1 MYEAVLYEKLNK
13 GNVKCGVCQRRCV
26 IAKGKRGVCQNRQN
40 LDGKLYLLTYGR
52 PANFQID
59 SIEKKPLYHF
69 FPGTACFSIG
79 GFGCNFRCPHCCNF
93 FSTWGAPE
101 LKDENLKEFMAQLE
115 IRPAELIE
123 KVKASGC
130 PGLAFTYNEPAIWLE
145 YTLDCFKIAKREGLY
160 TVYVTNG
167 FITPEAL
174 ELLKGYLDAF
184 RVDIKSMEDG
194 FYQKI
199 CGVPSGKGV
208 REVTV
213 LAKDLG
219 MHIECVTNII
229 PTLNDDLKM
238 LESLAHWIK
247 TNLGSKTPWHI
258 SRFSPN
264 YNGLRNVPP
273 TPTEML
279 KNAYQIGKD
288 AGLEF
293 VYVWG
298 TSEPSEKFFAIG
310 DTVCPRCGKLVVKR
324 PLWQTEVVGVDEN
337 GRCKFCDEDLNIR
350 RRRAENGRQI

>member
-1 MYEAVLYEKLNK
+1 MHEAVLYEKLDNN
-13 GNVKCGVCQRRCV
+13 NVKCGVCQRRCA

-40 LDGKLYLLTYGR
+40 SDGKLYLLTYGR

-69 FPGTACFSIG
+69 FPGTDCFSIG
-79 GFGCNFRCPHCCNF
+79 GFGCNFRCPHCCNL
-93 FSTWGAPE
+93 FSTWDAPE
-101 LKDENLKEFMAQLE
+101 LREAKLE
-115 IRPAELIE
+115 TRPEISPEELIG
-123 KVKASGC
+123 KVKKSGC

-145 YTLDCFKIAKREGLY
+145 YTLDCFKLAKKEELY

-174 ELLKGYLDAF
+174 KLLQGYLDAF
-184 RVDIKSMEDG
+184 RVDIKSMADE

-208 REVTV
+208 REVTI
-213 LAKDLG
+213 LAKELG
-219 MHIECVTNII
+219 MHVECVTNII
-229 PTLNDDLKM
+229 PTYSDDLKM

-247 TNLGSKTPWHI
+247 KALGPKTPWHI

-264 YNGLRNVPP
+264 YDGLRDLPP

-288 AGLEF
+288 ADLDF

-298 TSEPSEKFFAIG
+298 TFELSEGFFAIG
-310 DTVCPRCGKLVVKR
+310 DTICPHCGKLAVKR
-324 PLWQTEVVGVDEN
+324 PLWRTEIIGVDEN
-337 GRCKFCDEDLNIR
+337 GCCKYCGEDLNIVR
-350 RRRAENGRQI
+350 